1 MRATRELGFA
11 QAGEDM
17 TVLDLED
24 ASGSLLLFTGA
35 STVEGSW
42 HKAGPNDPFQFS
54 SVEGADLL
62 LTPGTT
68 WVELALD
75 TMSVTIETP
84 AR

>member
-1 MRATRELGFA
+1 
-11 QAGEDM
+11 
-17 TVLDLED
+17 
-24 ASGSLLLFTGA
+24 LFTGGA
-35 STVEGSW
+35 TVEGSW
-42 HKAGPNDPFQFS
+42 RKAGPNDPFQFS
-54 SVEGADLL
+54 TVDGADLL